1 MSSRISNTDISCWL
15 RVKHGRLAEHA
26 KSIFSTY
33 TCTYRVQCAFD
44 MDIMSPVSA
53 YPLFI
58 GHMHQWF
65 QSLIIVPQDSKKLCW
80 RDPTDHFLLL
90 KILQLGSLAL
100 SKRPHSTFFLMK
112 IRNLVLVKDTKV
124 SMIEVYHF
132 SSKEKHQGDGPK
144 EWWNT
149 IEKIWTAALWIWH
162 TQSGHLGD

>member
-33 TCTYRVQCAFD
+33 TCMYRVQCAFD

-53 YPLFI
+53 YPWFI

-124 SMIEVYHF
+124 SMIEVYTI
-132 SSKEKHQGDGPK
+132 SLVKRNIKEMVQKNGGIPSRRFELLHYESDILK
-144 EWWNT
+144 VD
-149 IEKIWTAALWIWH
+149 I
-162 TQSGHLGD
+162 